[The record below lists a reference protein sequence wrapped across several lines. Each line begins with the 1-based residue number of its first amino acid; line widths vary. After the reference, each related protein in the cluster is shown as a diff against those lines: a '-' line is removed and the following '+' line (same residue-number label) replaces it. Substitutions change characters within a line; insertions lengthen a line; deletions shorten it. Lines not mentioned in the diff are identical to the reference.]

1 MTLLR
6 ISAAA
11 RFLGVSDDS
20 VRRWV
25 ASGRLSAHTDGTGR
39 AAVDGVEVAQL
50 VKDGNNT
57 LNSSGDDGVPS
68 SARNRF
74 HGLVTDVV
82 MDTVMAQVELQCG
95 PFRVVSLMSAE
106 AARELGLEPGMP
118 AVAVVKATTV
128 IVERMERAEPTE
140 RPERTERA
148 DG

>member
-6 ISAAA
+6 ISEAA

-25 ASGRLSAHTDGTGR
+25 TSGRLSAHTDGSGR

-50 VKDGNNT
+50 VKYG
-57 LNSSGDDGVPS
+57 NSSHQGPGADGVPS

-82 MDTVMAQVELQCG
+82 MDTVMAQVEVQCG
-95 PFRVVSLMSAE
+95 PFRVVSLMSTE
-106 AARELGLEPGMP
+106 AARDLGLEPGMP
-118 AVAVVKATTV
+118 ATAVVKATTV
-128 IVERMERAEPTE
+128 IVERTERPE
-140 RPERTERA
+140 RPERTERG

>member
-6 ISAAA
+6 IPEAA

-25 ASGRLSAHTDGTGR
+25 ASGRLGAHTDAAGR
-39 AAVDGVEVAQL
+39 AAVDGVEVARL
-50 VKDGNNT
+50 VRESAGAPAEEA
-57 LNSSGDDGVPS
+57 DGVPT

-118 AVAVVKATTV
+118 ATAVVKATTV
-128 IVERMERAEPTE
+128 IVNRETSP
-140 RPERTERA
+140 
-148 DG
+148 

>member
-6 ISAAA
+6 ISEAA

-50 VKDGNNT
+50 VKDGNST
-57 LNSSGDDGVPS
+57 LSDSDDAGVPS

>member
-6 ISAAA
+6 ISEAA
-11 RFLGVSDDS
+11 RYLGVSDDS

-25 ASGRLSAHTDGTGR
+25 TSGRLGAHTDGTGR
-39 AAVDGVEVAQL
+39 AAVEGVEVARL
-50 VKDGNNT
+50 VKDSNGT
-57 LNSSGDDGVPS
+57 LNGTGDDGTPS

-95 PFRVVSLMSAE
+95 PFRVVSLMSSE

-118 AVAVVKATTV
+118 AMAVVKATTV
-128 IVERMERAEPTE
+128 VVERAE
-140 RPERTERA
+140 RPEQA
-148 DG
+148 GS